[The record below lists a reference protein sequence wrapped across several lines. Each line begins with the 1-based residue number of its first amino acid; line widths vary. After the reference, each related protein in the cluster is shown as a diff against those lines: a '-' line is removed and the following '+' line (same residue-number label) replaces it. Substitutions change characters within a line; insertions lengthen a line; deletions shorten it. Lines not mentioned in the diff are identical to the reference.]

1 MENRAVLAD
10 KKKVCGLDYD
20 KWLRLILN
28 IGWRYKVGFFYSQKI
43 IGKID

>member
-10 KKKVCGLDYD
+10 KKKVCGLDYE

-28 IGWRYKVGFFYSQKI
+28 IGWRYKVGFFYSQKL